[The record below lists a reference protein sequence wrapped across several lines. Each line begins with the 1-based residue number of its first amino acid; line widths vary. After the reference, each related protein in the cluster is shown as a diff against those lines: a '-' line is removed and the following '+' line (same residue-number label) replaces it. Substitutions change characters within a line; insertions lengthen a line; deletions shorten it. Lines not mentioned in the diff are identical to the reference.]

1 MGMDDKK
8 ARAAQT
14 RKLNKI
20 RKDEH
25 EKIVGLLKA
34 IGTYSTSLTPLIET
48 YLDAY
53 VVYTVMYEE
62 WRNDGFQATIMYIN
76 KAGHENEMKHPLAQ
90 QVADWNSK
98 ISKLLELLGLTPKLQ
113 KMVNGSTPKST
124 DKIQAF
130 AQKWAKK

>member
-1 MGMDDKK
+1 MEMDDKK

-62 WRNDGFQATIMYIN
+62 WRNDGFQATIMYVN
-76 KAGHENEMKHPLAQ
+76 KAGHINEMKHPLAQ

-130 AQKWAKK
+130 TQKWAKK

>member
-1 MGMDDKK
+1 
-8 ARAAQT
+8 
-14 RKLNKI
+14 
-20 RKDEH
+20 H